1 MMSSPPDRVRHGP
14 VHPARLAPVAALL
27 GLLLLAGC
35 GSSLLGTSSPTGPG
49 SSVASSGSPS
59 TTVPV
64 NGEVAVAFP
73 VVACTDPAAGGRSV
87 RPRGGWNPTILL
99 APVPTSLVGKVTFYS
114 DGVHFLLGPTGWTC
128 SPVATVTGGT
138 GPAPQPGAASTASS
152 GTTVATAPSALPTA
166 GQGAA
171 IGAPGGTTLAVYP
184 PNDPLPPTSGPP
196 APGAEGI
203 FATFATTGSKAGVD
217 LVCPYFTLPSWQT
230 QQAGCSTTKPF
241 GETTNVLTPDVTQM
255 TDPSGLVGGVAASG
269 GPVAVTGVVL
279 FPQVPS
285 AVSYGSPIAVAAE
298 SCSLADAALCPTVL
312 SDFEVREF
320 PVPAAG

>member
-1 MMSSPPDRVRHGP
+1 
-14 VHPARLAPVAALL
+14 VAVL
-27 GLLLLAGC
+27 GLLALAGC
-35 GSSLLGTSSPTGPG
+35 GSSLLGTT
-49 SSVASSGSPS
+49 SSGGGATTTTPSTSPSATPS

-64 NGEVAVAFP
+64 DGEVAVAFP
-73 VVACTDPAAGGRSV
+73 VVACTDPGAGGRAV
-87 RPRGGWNPTILL
+87 RPQGGWSPTILL

-114 DGVHFLLGPTGWTC
+114 DGVHVVLGPTGWTC
-128 SPVATVTGGT
+128 SPVTAGPGGT
-138 GPAPQPGAASTASS
+138 TPVPQPGAGSPASS
-152 GTTVATAPSALPTA
+152 GTTVATAPSAAPTA

-171 IGAPGGTTLAVYP
+171 MAAPGATNLAVYP

-196 APGAEGI
+196 TPGAEGI

-230 QQAGCSTTKPF
+230 QQAGCSTAKPF
-241 GETTNVLTPDVTQM
+241 GETTDVLTPDVTQM

-269 GPVAVTGVVL
+269 GQSAVTGVVL

-285 AVSYGSPIAVAAE
+285 AVSSGSPIAVAAE

-320 PVPAAG
+320 PVPAGG

>member
-1 MMSSPPDRVRHGP
+1 MTPSPGCVRRRRP
-14 VHPARLAPVAALL
+14 RPTRFAPVVAVL
-27 GLLLLAGC
+27 GLLVPAGC
-35 GSSLLGTSSPTGPG
+35 GSSLLGTTSSTGVA
-49 SSVASSGSPS
+49 SSTASSGSPS

-73 VVACTDPAAGGRSV
+73 VVACTDPAAGGRVV
-87 RPRGGWNPTILL
+87 RPRGGWDPTILL

-114 DGVHFLLGPTGWTC
+114 DGVHVVLGPTGWTC
-128 SPVATVTGGT
+128 SPVTAGPGGT
-138 GPAPQPGAASTASS
+138 QPVPQPGAGSSASS
-152 GTTVATAPSALPTA
+152 GTTVATAPSAVPTA

-171 IGAPGGTTLAVYP
+171 IVAPGATTLAVYP

-217 LVCPYFTLPSWQT
+217 LVCPYFTLPSWQS

-241 GETTNVLTPDVTQM
+241 GETTNVLTPDVTQV

-269 GPVAVTGVVL
+269 GPAAVTGVVL

-285 AVSYGSPIAVAAE
+285 AVSSGSPIAVAAE
-298 SCSLADAALCPTVL
+298 SCSLTDAALCPTVL